1 MPRVA
6 RIVIPGCAHHIVQRG
21 NNRQDVFF
29 VDDDYARYLAILN
42 YLSRKNG
49 LQILG
54 YCLMRNHVHLIAV
67 PAEPHSLANAVG
79 RANWVYTQYIN
90 RLHGRTGHLWQSR
103 FYSCAL
109 DEKHLLAA
117 MAYIERNPMRAK
129 MASPAWQYKW
139 SSARAHISGK
149 DPLGLLELKQWQE
162 ILSPSEWKAFLSR
175 NEESGKI
182 TALRSHT
189 RRGRPLGNDAF
200 LSKIEI
206 SLGKRL
212 RPLPVGRPGK
222 SSSKTSQSS
231 VRPS

>member
-1 MPRVA
+1 MDIFLDSDDRELFLGGLRRWTRQTETQVWAWCLMGNHFHLLLVPTTVDGLAKTLHGVTFGYAQHFNQKHGRCGRLWQNRYYSAPLDAQTHLWTVA
-6 RIVIPGCAHHIVQRG
+6 R
-21 NNRQDVFF
+21 
-29 VDDDYARYLAILN
+29 
-42 YLSRKNG
+42 
-49 LQILG
+49 
-54 YCLMRNHVHLIAV
+54 
-67 PAEPHSLANAVG
+67 
-79 RANWVYTQYIN
+79 
-90 RLHGRTGHLWQSR
+90 
-103 FYSCAL
+103 
-109 DEKHLLAA
+109 
-117 MAYIERNPMRAK
+117 YIERNPVRASIVLQ
-129 MASPAWQYKW
+129 AEDWRW